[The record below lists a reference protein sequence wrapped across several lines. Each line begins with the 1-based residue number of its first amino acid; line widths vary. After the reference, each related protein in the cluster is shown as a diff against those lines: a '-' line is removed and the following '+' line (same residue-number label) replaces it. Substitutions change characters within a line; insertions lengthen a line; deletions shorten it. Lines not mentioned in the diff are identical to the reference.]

1 MGFLSQSDIM
11 DYTLKKIAWIDCIF
25 IPMDWA
31 HSVTTRV
38 LVRAWS
44 DYETDREW
52 WISHFL
58 EHLSMNWW
66 KKWKKWYELKDFV
79 RNMWWEVNA
88 NTSAYKTTYY
98 VNSPYEYL
106 DKQIEV
112 LWDILVDTAFLDS
125 ETEVERGIVIQEIDM
140 SKDNNGRL
148 GYCEWKRF
156 FMWDCSYSRDALWTR
171 ENVAWFKKEDF
182 LAYKNE
188 LYTKDNIVVVVA
200 WRIEDKNGVRTLI
213 AETFGRLPDKKSRN
227 LAVFARKFP
236 NTHEMFID
244 KWINESNVGIYIPWV
259 DCTSEDCIACDIL
272 SGVIKWRLYRVIRE
286 KLWLSYWAECTHY
299 TQSKYWFFRIWVW
312 LKKDRLSFG
321 LEKINEVIDDLV
333 ENWLDE
339 IELKNIINGK
349 KWSMLI
355 NYETPSKIADFVA
368 DQYITLGKIVFPEE
382 SAQEFSKVTKENVEG
397 ILPLLKRENRYTFYI
412 K

>member
-1 MGFLSQSDIM
+1 
-11 DYTLKKIAWIDCIF
+11 
-25 IPMDWA
+25 
-31 HSVTTRV
+31 
-38 LVRAWS
+38 
-44 DYETDREW
+44 
-52 WISHFL
+52 
-58 EHLSMNWW
+58 
-66 KKWKKWYELKDFV
+66 
-79 RNMWWEVNA
+79 MWWEVNA

-106 DKQIEV
+106 AKQIEV

-125 ETEVERGIVIQEIDM
+125 ETEVEKGIVIQEIDM
-140 SKDNNGRL
+140 SKDNNGRV

-182 LAYKNE
+182 MAYKNE
-188 LYTKDNIVVVVA
+188 LYTKDNIVIIVA
-200 WRIEDKNGVRTLI
+200 WRIEDKNWIKALI
-213 AETFGRLPDKKSRN
+213 AETFGRLPDKKSRS
-227 LAVFARKFP
+227 LALFARNFP
-236 NTHEMFID
+236 DTHEMFID

-259 DCTSEDCIACDIL
+259 DSISEDCIACDIL

-286 KLWLSYWAECTHY
+286 KLWLCYWAECTHY
-299 TQSKYWFFRIWVW
+299 TQLKYWFFRIWVW
-312 LKKDRLSFG
+312 LKKNRLSFG

-355 NYETPSKIADFVA
+355 NYETPSKIAEFVA

-382 SAQEFSKVTKENVEG
+382 RAQEFSKVTMEDIER